1 MQLLLVRPWGVWS
14 WALLRGPHPGA
25 GRGEGRAAFHPNPVW
40 GVILSFLSLPLIP
53 CKMGMRIFILFFLW
67 GNHFLSNKA
76 FGFRPGP
83 IRHA

>member
-53 CKMGMRIFILFFLW
+53 CKMGMRIFFFFFYGAIIFFQTKPL
-67 GNHFLSNKA
+67 GSGLV
-76 FGFRPGP
+76 P
-83 IRHA
+83 